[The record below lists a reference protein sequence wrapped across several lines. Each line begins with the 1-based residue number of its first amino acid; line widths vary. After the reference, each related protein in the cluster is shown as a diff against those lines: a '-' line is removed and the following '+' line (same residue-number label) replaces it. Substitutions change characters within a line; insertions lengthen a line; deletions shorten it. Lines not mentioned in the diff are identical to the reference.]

1 MSNYDYFAML
11 NRNENII
18 VKKTEQFADRIIKMC
33 KYLSKKKSGDKDMIR
48 QIYRSGTSVGAN
60 TAESQ
65 YAQSRADFLTKL
77 TIALKEANETKYWL
91 GRLHSGNNLTDK
103 EYESIKTDNEE
114 IIKILTSITGKVKR
128 SEQE

>member
-1 MSNYDYFAML
+1 MMERA
-11 NRNENII
+11 ENII

-33 KYLSKKKSGDKDMIR
+33 KYLSKKRSGDKDMIR

-91 GRLHSGNNLTDK
+91 GRLHSGQNLTDK
-103 EYESIKTDNEE
+103 EYESIKTDNVE
-114 IIKILTSITGKVKR
+114 IIKILKSITGKVKR
-128 SEQE
+128 SGQV

>member
-1 MSNYDYFAML
+1 ME
-11 NRNENII
+11 RRENIV
-18 VKKTEQFADRIIKMC
+18 VKKTEMFADRIVRMC

-48 QIYRSGTSVGAN
+48 QIYRSGTSIGAN

-77 TIALKEANETKYWL
+77 TIALKEANETFYWL
-91 GRLHSGNNLTDK
+91 GRLHAGKNLTDK
-103 EYESIKTDNEE
+103 EFESIKKDNEE

-128 SEQE
+128 G

>member
-1 MSNYDYFAML
+1 ML

>member
-1 MSNYDYFAML
+1 MMERA
-11 NRNENII
+11 ENII
-18 VKKTEQFADRIIKMC
+18 VTKTELFADRIIKMC
-33 KYLSKKKSGDKDMIR
+33 KYLSRQRSGDKDMIR

-91 GRLHSGNNLTDK
+91 GRLHSCQNLTDK
-103 EYESIKTDNEE
+103 EYESIKADNEE
-114 IIKILTSITGKVKR
+114 IIKILTSITGKVKKG
-128 SEQE
+128 

>member
-1 MSNYDYFAML
+1 MSNYDYFTML
-11 NRNENII
+11 NRYENII

-33 KYLSKKKSGDKDMIR
+33 KYLSKKRSGDKDMIR
-48 QIYRSGTSVGAN
+48 QIYRSGTSIGAN

-91 GRLHSGNNLTDK
+91 GRLHSGKNLTDK
-103 EYESIKTDNEE
+103 EYESIKMDNEE

>member
-1 MSNYDYFAML
+1 ML

-103 EYESIKTDNEE
+103 EYESIKADNEE

>member
-1 MSNYDYFAML
+1 ML
-11 NRNENII
+11 NRGENII

-33 KYLSKKKSGDKDMIR
+33 KYLSKKRSGDKDMIR

-91 GRLHSGNNLTDK
+91 GRLHSGKNLTDK
-103 EYESIKTDNEE
+103 EYESIKTDIEE

-128 SEQE
+128 SEHE

>member
-1 MSNYDYFAML
+1 MSNYDYFTML

-33 KYLSKKKSGDKDMIR
+33 KYLSKKRSGDKDMIR
-48 QIYRSGTSVGAN
+48 QIYRSGTSIGAN

-91 GRLHSGNNLTDK
+91 GRLHSGKNLTDK
-103 EYESIKTDNEE
+103 EYESIKMDNEE

>member
-1 MSNYDYFAML
+1 ML

-33 KYLSKKKSGDKDMIR
+33 KYLSKKRSGDKDMIR
-48 QIYRSGTSVGAN
+48 QIYRSGTSIGAN

-65 YAQSRADFLTKL
+65 YAQSRVDFLTKL

-91 GRLHSGNNLTDK
+91 GRLHSGKNLTDK
-103 EYESIKTDNEE
+103 EYESIKMDNEE

>member
-1 MSNYDYFAML
+1 ML

-33 KYLSKKKSGDKDMIR
+33 KYLSKKRSGDKDMIR

-77 TIALKEANETKYWL
+77 TIALKEANETIYWL

-103 EYESIKTDNEE
+103 EYDSIKTDNEE

>member
-1 MSNYDYFAML
+1 ML
-11 NRNENII
+11 NRGENII

-33 KYLSKKKSGDKDMIR
+33 KYLSKKRSGDKDMIR

-91 GRLHSGNNLTDK
+91 GRLHSGKNLTDK

-128 SEQE
+128 SEQV

>member
-1 MSNYDYFAML
+1 ML

-33 KYLSKKKSGDKDMIR
+33 KYLSKKRSGDKDMIR
-48 QIYRSGTSVGAN
+48 QIYRSGNSIGAN

>member
-1 MSNYDYFAML
+1 ML

-33 KYLSKKKSGDKDMIR
+33 KYLSKKRSGDKDMIR
-48 QIYRSGTSVGAN
+48 QIYRSGTSIGAN

-91 GRLHSGNNLTDK
+91 GRLHSGKNLTDK
-103 EYESIKTDNEE
+103 EYESIKMDNEE

-128 SEQE
+128 SEQV

>member
-1 MSNYDYFAML
+1 ML

-91 GRLHSGNNLTDK
+91 GRLHSGKNLTDK

-128 SEQE
+128 SEQV

>member
-1 MSNYDYFAML
+1 MMERA
-11 NRNENII
+11 ENII
-18 VKKTEQFADRIIKMC
+18 VKKTELFADRIIKMC

-91 GRLHSGNNLTDK
+91 GRLHSGKNLTDK

-128 SEQE
+128 SGQV

>member
-1 MSNYDYFAML
+1 MMERA
-11 NRNENII
+11 ENII

-33 KYLSKKKSGDKDMIR
+33 KYLSKKRSGDKDMIR

-91 GRLHSGNNLTDK
+91 GRLHSGKNLTDK

-128 SEQE
+128 SGQV

>member
-1 MSNYDYFAML
+1 MSNYDYFTML

>member
-1 MSNYDYFAML
+1 ML

-18 VKKTEQFADRIIKMC
+18 VEKTEKFADRIIKMC
-33 KYLSKKKSGDKDMIR
+33 KYLSKKRSGDKDMIR
-48 QIYRSGTSVGAN
+48 QIYRSGTSIGAN

-91 GRLHSGNNLTDK
+91 GRLHSGKNLTDK
-103 EYESIKTDNEE
+103 EYESIKMDNEE